1 MAPSMVLLRKALL
14 VIVVIGVVGTG
25 VELLLLEHFDGWQQW
40 IPLALF
46 AVALLALGWYVVGGG
61 GASVRLVRA
70 VMMMFVA
77 VGVVGVFLHYR
88 GNVAFELE
96 LEPTLRGWVLFTA
109 AMMGATPALAPG
121 AMVQIGLIG
130 LAWTW
135 RHPALYNESAI
146 TYTTES

>member
-1 MAPSMVLLRKALL
+1 MMVMLRKALL
-14 VIVVIGVVGTG
+14 IIVVIGVVGTG

-46 AVALLALGWYVVGGG
+46 VAALLALGWYAAGG
-61 GASVRLVRA
+61 GAASVHLVRA
-70 VMMMFVA
+70 VMAMFV
-77 VGVVGVFLHYR
+77 VIGVIGVFLHYR

-96 LEPTLRGWVLFTA
+96 LEPMLRGWVLFKA

-135 RHPALYNESAI
+135 RHPALYNKSAI